1 MNERSE
7 SENAEEGIA
16 QASLDRELQLRK
28 ATHEE
33 RTKAARREER
43 RRRAMNEALIRVCS
57 QGKKLLPSLCDGRE
71 RR

>member
-43 RRRAMNEALIRVCS
+43 RRAMNEALIRVCS